1 MSIPSRYSLL
11 TKILLITK
19 QLERYAW
26 FWGSWYFYK
35 LPKCPP
41 ILSGSRVSYKI
52 SRSWYRNAMCVA
64 ADHFFPGAFH
74 SGQVLQKDLALRS
87 RQHLTYSITIIH
99 RHIPQGVR
107 GPHKLEPTSPQLH
120 SDFTPGW
127 CRSFGQVS
135 LVSRA
140 DSHLHSAR
148 QSSIIFMLLNQS
160 SCRWVSNMTWSFK
173 YFMLGS

>member
-1 MSIPSRYSLL
+1 MRGLGARRITLYPRGSR
-11 TKILLITK
+11 
-19 QLERYAW
+19 
-26 FWGSWYFYK
+26 
-35 LPKCPP
+35 P
-41 ILSGSRVSYKI
+41 ILSGSRDPYKI
-52 SRSWYRNAMCVA
+52 SRRWYRNAICVA
-64 ADHFFPGAFH
+64 ADHLFPGAFH
-74 SGQVLQKDLALRS
+74 SGQVLEKDLALRS

-107 GPHKLEPTSPQLH
+107 GSHKLEPTSPQLH

-160 SCRWVSNMTWSFK
+160 SCRWVAKMTWSFK
-173 YFMLGS
+173 FFMLGS

>member
-1 MSIPSRYSLL
+1 MFF
-11 TKILLITK
+11 TKCKLLINK
-19 QLERYAW
+19 QLERYTW
-26 FWGSWYFYK
+26 FGGSWYFYK
-35 LPKCPP
+35 VCGSRP
-41 ILSGSRVSYKI
+41 ILSGSRGSHKI
-52 SRSWYRNAMCVA
+52 SRTWYRDAICVA
-64 ADHFFPGAFH
+64 ADHWFPGAFH
-74 SGQVLQKDLALRS
+74 TGQVLQKDVALRS
-87 RQHLTYSITIIH
+87 RLHLTYSSIIIQQD
-99 RHIPQGVR
+99 IPQGVR

>member
-1 MSIPSRYSLL
+1 MDRSRTPPLRNTNNSRAAVGTTPLSD
-11 TKILLITK
+11 ILRQGRTRRRT
-19 QLERYAW
+19 QSAQTNR
-26 FWGSWYFYK
+26 GR
-35 LPKCPP
+35 
-41 ILSGSRVSYKI
+41 SRI
-52 SRSWYRNAMCVA
+52 SSPVT
-64 ADHFFPGAFH
+64 AFH
-74 SGQVLQKDLALRS
+74 SGQVLEKDLALRS
-87 RQHLTYSITIIH
+87 RHHLTYSITIIH

-160 SCRWVSNMTWSFK
+160 DCR
-173 YFMLGS
+173 

>member
-1 MSIPSRYSLL
+1 MFF
-11 TKILLITK
+11 TKCKLPINK

-26 FWGSWYFYK
+26 FGGSAYAYK
-35 LPKCPP
+35 VRGSRP

-64 ADHFFPGAFH
+64 ADHLFPDAFH
-74 SGQVLQKDLALRS
+74 TGQVLQKGLALRS

-120 SDFTPGW
+120 SDFTPGC
-127 CRSFGQVS
+127 CRSFGQVF

-140 DSHLHSAR
+140 DGHLHSAR

-160 SCRWVSNMTWSFK
+160 SCRWVAKITWSFK
-173 YFMLGS
+173 FFMLGS

>member
-1 MSIPSRYSLL
+1 MICVVLGYRH
-11 TKILLITK
+11 T
-19 QLERYAW
+19 
-26 FWGSWYFYK
+26 
-35 LPKCPP
+35 P
-41 ILSGSRVSYKI
+41 IKPVGRD
-52 SRSWYRNAMCVA
+52 RSWVARESPTRYRDHDIEMQCVWPLTA
-64 ADHFFPGAFH
+64 SFQMPSTLGK
-74 SGQVLQKDLALRS
+74 SCKRTLALRS

-160 SCRWVSNMTWSFK
+160 SCRWVAKMTWSFK
-173 YFMLGS
+173 FFMLGS

>member
-1 MSIPSRYSLL
+1 
-11 TKILLITK
+11 
-19 QLERYAW
+19 
-26 FWGSWYFYK
+26 
-35 LPKCPP
+35 
-41 ILSGSRVSYKI
+41 
-52 SRSWYRNAMCVA
+52 MCVA

-107 GPHKLEPTSPQLH
+107 GPHNLEPTSPQLH

-160 SCRWVSNMTWSFK
+160 SCRWDPTWRDPSNTLCLGLRLPPGQRVNTVGWSHDYSVGQDDHYCWSVGAK
-173 YFMLGS
+173 SLRSM

>member
-1 MSIPSRYSLL
+1 MRGFGARGATLSISR
-11 TKILLITK
+11 
-19 QLERYAW
+19 
-26 FWGSWYFYK
+26 GSR
-35 LPKCPP
+35 P
-41 ILSGSRVSYKI
+41 ILSGSTVSDKM
-52 SRSWYRNAMCVA
+52 SRSWYRTAICVA
-64 ADHFFPGAFH
+64 ADHFFPSAFH
-74 SGQVLQKDLALRS
+74 SGQVLEKDLALRS
-87 RQHLTYSITIIH
+87 PQHLTYSITIIH

-107 GPHKLEPTSPQLH
+107 GPHKIEPTSPQPQ

-160 SCRWVSNMTWSFK
+160 SCRWVAKMTWSFK
-173 YFMLGS
+173 FFMLGS